1 MVKQLAN
8 EIAQSIC
15 ATNKPFVN
23 YWMHCE
29 FLIVDGGKMSKSL
42 GNFYCLNDLIDE
54 GMTIE
59 EFRYIALSSHYRS
72 KVNFNLDKKYEAK
85 MAIQRITELKDR
97 LEEFEESESDDL
109 PSDAD
114 NFISA
119 LENDL
124 DSPAALAVIFEWLR
138 KTNAKLD
145 KNEISGVLYEKFEIP
160 KNIIE
165 LVKKRE
171 RARKNNDWAKSD
183 EIRKELNING
193 WNVKDTPTGPKITQ
207 K

>member
-1 MVKQLAN
+1 
-8 EIAQSIC
+8 
-15 ATNKPFVN
+15 
-23 YWMHCE
+23 
-29 FLIVDGGKMSKSL
+29 
-42 GNFYCLNDLIDE
+42 
-54 GMTIE
+54 
-59 EFRYIALSSHYRS
+59 
-72 KVNFNLDKKYEAK
+72 
-85 MAIQRITELKDR
+85 
-97 LEEFEESESDDL
+97 
-109 PSDAD
+109 
-114 NFISA
+114 
-119 LENDL
+119 L
-124 DSPAALAVIFEWLR
+124 DSPTALAVLFEWLR

-145 KNEISGVLYEKFEIP
+145 KNEFSKSDIQKGKHFITFFNSIFGVLYEKFEIP